1 MGLRYRVKQKLDTK
15 GHSAVLVLAEVSGQN
30 PHRPSH
36 NVKLNHRSRYRNFFR
51 VKL

>member
-30 PHRPSH
+30 PHGPCH
-36 NVKLNHRSRYRNFFR
+36 NVKLNSRSSQIWKTF
-51 VKL
+51 